1 MVLTA
6 VAGMAG
12 LPVFVA
18 VGLCTFGL
26 CISALPKYI
35 RRLPEMTTWPNCKAW
50 LTVVALSCLNSAAAA
65 GASYGVGVVVGLL
78 VMS

>member
-18 VGLCTFGL
+18 IGLCTLGL

-35 RRLPEMTTWPNCKAW
+35 HRLPEMTTWPNRKAW
-50 LTVVALSCLNSAAAA
+50 LTVVVLSCFNSTAAA
-65 GASYGVGVVVGLL
+65 GASYLVGVVLGLL
-78 VMS
+78 IIS